1 MNIFHVSKMKFAI
14 RKQQPKK
21 KKKSKFEELMIL
33 ESSLVRYKLK

>member
-21 KKKSKFEELMIL
+21 KKEVKIWRINDTWKQFGK
-33 ESSLVRYKLK
+33 V

>member
-14 RKQQPKK
+14 RKQQR

>member
-14 RKQQPKK
+14 RKQQRK